1 MITILINYYKAGFG
15 LPFVSGLLVVQRL
28 LIVYCEGGGTRSDL
42 HQCPFFSRE
51 NFGLSVCVCL
61 SSLFLLSRVNVEAVK
76 CLYRYRAILARF
88 RFKQNSESRF
98 SL

>member
-42 HQCPFFSRE
+42 HKCLFFSRE
-51 NFGLSVCVCL
+51 NFGLSVCVCVCV
-61 SSLFLLSRVNVEAVK
+61 SVITVPA
-76 CLYRYRAILARF
+76 
-88 RFKQNSESRF
+88 
-98 SL
+98 